1 LAEASFRLA
10 TRSTTVPSF
19 VDTNVLVYAED
30 SDAKDKQRLAR
41 DLVLQLWDLR
51 DGVLSVQ
58 ILQEFYV
65 TVTRKLK
72 KPLAVGKARDIVD
85 EYLTWTVVD
94 NTGAILLDAID
105 LQRHA
110 KLSFWDAL
118 VVQAAITAGC
128 DRLYSEDLNA
138 GQRFGAMLVVNPFVA

>member
-1 LAEASFRLA
+1 M
-10 TRSTTVPSF
+10 PSF

-58 ILQEFYV
+58 VLQEFYV

>member
-1 LAEASFRLA
+1 M
-10 TRSTTVPSF
+10 PSF

-30 SDAKDKQRLAR
+30 SDAKDKHRIAR
-41 DLVLQLWDLR
+41 DLVLELWDLR
-51 DGVLSVQ
+51 DGVVSMQVLH
-58 ILQEFYV
+58 EFYV

-72 KPLAVGKARDIVD
+72 RPLTVGKARDIVD
-85 EYLTWTVVD
+85 EYLTWTVID
-94 NTGAILLDAID
+94 NTGPILLGAID
-105 LQRHA
+105 VQRHV

-138 GQRFGAMLVVNPFVA
+138 GQRFGAMVVVNPFGAA

>member
-1 LAEASFRLA
+1 M
-10 TRSTTVPSF
+10 PSF

-30 SDAKDKQRLAR
+30 SEAKDKQRLAR
-41 DLVLQLWDLR
+41 DLVLELWDLR

-58 ILQEFYV
+58 VLHEFFV

-72 KPLAVGKARDIVD
+72 KPLTVGKARDIVD
-85 EYLTWTVVD
+85 EYLTWNVVD
-94 NTGAILLDAID
+94 NTGPILLAAID

-138 GQRFGAMLVVNPFVA
+138 GQRFGDLVIVNPFAAAL

>member
-1 LAEASFRLA
+1 M
-10 TRSTTVPSF
+10 PSF

-58 ILQEFYV
+58 VLQEFYV

-94 NTGAILLDAID
+94 NTGPILLGAID

-110 KLSFWDAL
+110 KLSFCDAL